1 MGGGI
6 GSYFPYILLNDIQTM
21 FSQLAKRQSKALPA
35 DLCTDRT
42 HNIIA
47 KRQRFLRR
55 NKNMAVNSSR
65 RGVLCSG
72 GGGGVDVAIA
82 QEIKTMRSSSKNR
95 KVFCII

>member
-1 MGGGI
+1 
-6 GSYFPYILLNDIQTM
+6 
-21 FSQLAKRQSKALPA
+21 
-35 DLCTDRT
+35 
-42 HNIIA
+42 
-47 KRQRFLRR
+47 
-55 NKNMAVNSSR
+55 MAVNSSR